1 MRARAGLAQVSRRWR
16 PGSDAVAAVTCL
28 GRRRSEP
35 AVVVASAGAPHASR
49 PRCACVHSRARAYVD
64 EVPAFSRLVRYSG
77 RGVAQPTPAGQCR
90 ALGMLASLQR
100 ALGLGDSSSTET
112 LETHR
117 ADILAAR
124 STQASSKLRRL
135 LRRKREKEAWEYF
148 AQLCN
153 GPDINEFHC
162 SIMLSVAASP
172 QEVQRVVDMAGRAGV
187 QPNAAVYV

>member
-1 MRARAGLAQVSRRWR
+1 
-16 PGSDAVAAVTCL
+16 
-28 GRRRSEP
+28 
-35 AVVVASAGAPHASR
+35 
-49 PRCACVHSRARAYVD
+49 
-64 EVPAFSRLVRYSG
+64 
-77 RGVAQPTPAGQCR
+77 
-90 ALGMLASLQR
+90 MLASLQR
-100 ALGLGDSSSTET
+100 ALGLGDNSSTET

-124 STQASSKLRRL
+124 STQASAKLRRL
-135 LRRKREKEAWEYF
+135 LRRKREKDAWEYF

-162 SIMLSVAASP
+162 SIMLSAAASP